1 MDHFFT
7 DNYDALRDRI
17 YGWLKDTTQC
27 GPTTLRETLKPAK
40 IEGTYHIGSGGDTNQ
55 AFVSETRRET
65 LRRYAIVLRLQDRGS
80 PSVASPFGREK
91 CHWHFS
97 FVGLTPVGS
106 APASVLATVSET
118 NARSLYRAMLG
129 GCGIAVD
136 TTTE

>member
-40 IEGTYHIGSGGDTNQ
+40 IEGTYRIGSGGDTNQ
-55 AFVSETRRET
+55 AFVSETRRE
-65 LRRYAIVLRLQDRGS
+65 Y
-80 PSVASPFGREK
+80 F
-91 CHWHFS
+91 
-97 FVGLTPVGS
+97 PVGS

-129 GCGIAVD
+129 GCEIAVD